1 MAVTA
6 FLTTCLRGAG
16 QVMFQNNPVTG
27 ALILAAVLWGAFASG
42 EPAVGVGALVGLVV
56 GTAAAYLL
64 AVDGTT
70 LRQGMYGFSPL
81 LTGVAL
87 PTFLGNRPST
97 WILLVVGAAV
107 TTVVTLAIGNVFTT
121 WNVPALT
128 FPFVL
133 TTWILTLAAYQFY
146 RVAVGSLPAP
156 ALPAALGP
164 DAARFGVDA
173 GALVTAVLKGVSQV
187 FLIGD
192 WVSGLLILVA
202 LAVNSRWAAGIAA
215 AASLVATLVAIG
227 LGADATTIGEG
238 LWAYSAVLTAVALGC
253 VFYRPSARVLLYA
266 LLGTVFTV
274 LVQAALDTVAAPYG
288 VPTFTAAFVFATWLF
303 LLPKRDLVPT
313 PHHEPVPDGV
323 LTTSKGAT

>member
-1 MAVTA
+1 
-6 FLTTCLRGAG
+6 
-16 QVMFQNNPVTG
+16 
-27 ALILAAVLWGAFASG
+27 
-42 EPAVGVGALVGLVV
+42 
-56 GTAAAYLL
+56 
-64 AVDGTT
+64 
-70 LRQGMYGFSPL
+70 
-81 LTGVAL
+81 
-87 PTFLGNRPST
+87 
-97 WILLVVGAAV
+97 
-107 TTVVTLAIGNVFTT
+107 
-121 WNVPALT
+121 
-128 FPFVL
+128 VL
-133 TTWILTLAAYQFY
+133 TTWILTLAANQFF
-146 RVAVGSLPAP
+146 RVTVGSLPTP

-192 WVSGLLILVA
+192 SVSGALILVA
-202 LAVNSRWAAGIAA
+202 LAVSSRWAAGIAA
-215 AASLVATLVAIG
+215 AASVVATLVAIG
-227 LGADATTIGEG
+227 LGADATTIGAG
-238 LWAYSAVLTAVALGC
+238 LWGYSAVLTAVALGC

-323 LTTSKGAT
+323 LTSKGAT